1 MGNGQRRMSSTRKEE
16 PKLSY
21 KYSTNRRNQKQ
32 ARNTFHF
39 RNINVKKT
47 NFLSLFRYK
56 TKRYGEEERMRGERA
71 ESIGNLR
78 LRFAAFSEHVYRAQ
92 VHTT

>member
-1 MGNGQRRMSSTRKEE
+1 MSSTRKEE
-16 PKLSY
+16 PKPSY
-21 KYSTNRRNQKQ
+21 KYSTNGRNKKQ

-39 RNINVKKT
+39 WNINVKKKISCR
-47 NFLSLFRYK
+47 FFVHYE
-56 TKRYGEEERMRGERA
+56 TKGYGEEEWMRGERA

-78 LRFAAFSEHVYRAQ
+78 LHLAAFSEHVYRAQ